1 MQLLTAPR
9 NPNEKNISVETY
21 YQVALYEKGNVEH
34 VTLLDLLEQCLTE
47 PFFDQLRTQQQ
58 LGYSVGCS
66 VRQTYGMLGFCF
78 QVVSSAHTIGHVQ
91 AGRCQ
96 RFVWYCIISLRYFN
110 SPSLHPHNPPLS
122 LHPFQPP
129 SQHPV
134 SHPFPTAIFQFI
146 NTIPQLLLDIIPSE
160 FQNNLN
166 SLISDKQKPPTS
178 LFEASSIFWDEINEG
193 TKDFIY
199 TQRQI
204 KVLLIIPP
212 PVMCRKV

>member
-1 MQLLTAPR
+1 MSAICLVLYHLT
-9 NPNEKNISVETY
+9 S
-21 YQVALYEKGNVEH
+21 L
-34 VTLLDLLEQCLTE
+34 
-47 PFFDQLRTQQQ
+47 
-58 LGYSVGCS
+58 
-66 VRQTYGMLGFCF
+66 F
-78 QVVSSAHTIGHVQ
+78 QFT
-91 AGRCQ
+91 
-96 RFVWYCIISLRYFN
+96 
-110 SPSLHPHNPPLS
+110 LS

-146 NTIPQLLLDIIPSE
+146 NTIPQLLLDIVPSE